1 MTAAA
6 YENFRSEGY
15 ALAGQAHDLQRRVR
29 LYQRVYRDSGKRLT
43 FALIAAHGTLW
54 ASGYFKLGTLGARIA
69 SLPWLCIPGMRAQ
82 KLAAFTGF
90 LDQFRSINRQV
101 CAESYAIFYYTRQH
115 GGSAFIRSVIGDR
128 FTDLM
133 VECHASCEAGTEY
146 PRHKR
151 EALFHALID
160 WEQEH
165 IVVPGVEK
173 AFAGF
178 DWPLIA
184 WVARRPVIRFAYFG
198 KHDRLRFNDF
208 ARKDERLAAGMHACR
223 LAEDL
228 GLQAVEDA
236 LGRPDAGA
244 NADVRDR
251 EERSMVPNARAG
263 SCAMVSE

>member
-43 FALIAAHGTLW
+43 FALIAAHGTSW
-54 ASGYFKLGTLGARIA
+54 ASGYFKLGTLGARVA

-115 GGSAFIRSVIGDR
+115 GGSTFIRSVIGDH

-133 VECHASCEAGTEY
+133 VECHASCEAGTAY

-151 EALFHALID
+151 EALFHALIE

-208 ARKDERLAAGMHACR
+208 ARKDERLAAGMHACL
-223 LAEDL
+223 LAENL

-244 NADVRDR
+244 NADVRER
-251 EERSMVPNARAG
+251 EERSMVPNSRAG